1 MKYPLA
7 EQSLLLVQCTGVT
20 YTRDCLSHA
29 VGLEVSRA
37 CPLCGQDDSRLHR
50 AKFCEVVADLRGPL
64 LSFLG
69 DRELPAHT
77 WAYGLWD
84 EPASL
89 RDWQADACAL
99 EWPFLVESPA
109 VGRQFVF
116 TDGSCLS
123 PRSPVLSI
131 SGGSVILAKTRGSTR
146 WFGLDW
152 CPDWSSPVIGLSFW
166 LSPLRWPPFR
176 VSPFSVTIFRSL
188 RMPQNS

>member
-1 MKYPLA
+1 MEQVGKNVAHRKECGEVSRIDLALLKYPLT

-20 YTRDCLSHA
+20 YTCDCLSHA

-37 CPLCGQDDSRLHR
+37 CPLCGQDGSRLHR

-77 WAYGLWD
+77 WAYGLWG

-99 EWPFLVESPA
+99 EWPFLVESYC
-109 VGRQFVF
+109 GWLTICFH
-116 TDGSCLS
+116 GWEL
-123 PRSPVLSI
+123 PV
-131 SGGSVILAKTRGSTR
+131 A
-146 WFGLDW
+146 
-152 CPDWSSPVIGLSFW
+152 
-166 LSPLRWPPFR
+166 
-176 VSPFSVTIFRSL
+176 
-188 RMPQNS
+188 